1 MNYPHRLQTLR
12 SQLKTFECD
21 ALVITHLTN
30 VRYLC
35 GYTGTSGLVLVLP
48 DAIYFVTDFRYRTQA
63 QEQVGAHA
71 KIAIAGKGLWKEAAR
86 IIDQEKA
93 KRVGFESEHTSFASW
108 EEIKELL
115 EPAALPVSI
124 KRAVEELRLFK
135 DEDELEILRHAVK
148 IADDTLAEVL
158 EILRPGLS
166 EREVAAAIESG
177 VRSRGA
183 SGLSFDTIVAS
194 GARGA
199 LPHGVASDKLLEHGD
214 MVTID
219 MGARYQDYCSD
230 MTRTVCLGRAN
241 DEQKKIYEITYR
253 AQVAASEALR
263 PGLGCQEAD
272 AIARK
277 IIDEAG
283 YKENFGHGLGHGVGI
298 DIHEEPR
305 LSRLG
310 KGELKAG
317 MVVTCEPGIYVP
329 EFGGVRI
336 EDMLLITEN
345 GAEILTGTPKPAKL
359 LEL

>member
-1 MNYPHRLQTLR
+1 MNYPHRLQNLR
-12 SQLKTFECD
+12 SRLKKLKCD
-21 ALVITHLTN
+21 ALVVSHLTN

-35 GYTGTSGLVLVLP
+35 GYTGTSGLVLVFG
-48 DAIYFVTDFRYRTQA
+48 DTTYFITDFRYRTQA
-63 QEQVGAHA
+63 QEQVGGHA
-71 KIAIAGKGLWKEAAR
+71 KIAIADKGLWKEAAR
-86 IIDQEKA
+86 IIKKEKLE
-93 KRVGFESEHTSFASW
+93 RVGFESEHTSVASW
-108 EEIKELL
+108 EEIRKLL
-115 EPAALPVSI
+115 EPTASPVSTL
-124 KRAVEELRLFK
+124 RAVEELRLFK
-135 DEDELEILRHAVK
+135 EAGELAILREAVK

-158 EILRPGLS
+158 GIMRPGLS
-166 EREVAAAIESG
+166 EREVAAAIENG
-177 VRSRGA
+177 IRARGG

-199 LPHGVASDKLLEHGD
+199 LPHGVASDKILEHGD

-219 MGARYQDYCSD
+219 MGARYNDYCSD

-241 DEQKKIYEITYR
+241 AEQKKIYEITYR
-253 AQVAASEALR
+253 AQVAASDALR
-263 PGLGCQEAD
+263 PGLGCKEAD

-277 IIDEAG
+277 IIDDAG
-283 YKENFGHGLGHGVGI
+283 YKDNFGHGLGHGVGI
-298 DIHEEPR
+298 DIHEAPR

-317 MVVTCEPGIYVP
+317 MIVTCEPGIYIS

-336 EDMLLITEN
+336 EDMLLITDS